1 MSNPTEPSEGAAG
14 SLPEPS
20 PDAGGL
26 EPKTRRSSRGT
37 KKKTSRA
44 GRDLPAAIVV
54 GLLLLAVVLTGLFWL
69 PLAFVATVAVFGVV
83 GCWEIARA
91 LNGTGIDTPLVPLAV
106 GGIAMPFCAYYGGLE
121 ALGLAFTASAL
132 LVFLWRIFEG
142 PAKSVASVVSS
153 IFVLTWVPLLLSFA
167 VLLLNEPRGYL
178 MVTTMLLLVVSNDTF
193 GYLVGVL
200 FGKRPMAPKIS
211 PKKSWEGFAGS
222 VAGATAVGIAA
233 AVFLLDVPWWVG
245 IPLAVATVTAA
256 TAGDLSESM
265 VKRELGIKD
274 MSNILPGH
282 GGVMDRLD
290 SVVFAVP
297 VTYILTI
304 FLIPGAR

>member
-1 MSNPTEPSEGAAG
+1 MANPTEPSEGAAG
-14 SLPEPS
+14 SPPEPT
-20 PDAGGL
+20 PDPGGL
-26 EPKTRRSSRGT
+26 DAMTRRSRKSTRT
-37 KKKTSRA
+37 QPSRA

-54 GLLLLAVVLTGLFWL
+54 GLVLLAVVLTGLFWL
-69 PLAFVATVAVFGVV
+69 PLAFVATVAIFGVV
-83 GCWEIARA
+83 GSWEVSRA
-91 LNGTGIDTPLVPLAV
+91 LIGGGIDTPLVPLAV
-106 GGIAMPFCAYYGGLE
+106 AGVALPFSAYYGGLE
-121 ALGLAFTASAL
+121 ALGMAFTASAL
-132 LVFLWRIFEG
+132 LVFLWRIIEG
-142 PAKSVASVVSS
+142 PAKSVPSIVAS

-167 VLLLNEPRGYL
+167 VLLLNEPDGHL
-178 MVTTMLLLVVSNDTF
+178 LVTTMLLLVVSNDTF

-222 VAGATAVGIAA
+222 VAGATVVGIAA
-233 AVFLLDVPWWVG
+233 AVFLLDAPWGVG
-245 IPLAVATVTAA
+245 IPLAVATVVAA
-256 TAGDLSESM
+256 TAGDLAESM

-290 SVVFAVP
+290 SVLFAIP

-304 FLIPGAR
+304 LLMPGAL